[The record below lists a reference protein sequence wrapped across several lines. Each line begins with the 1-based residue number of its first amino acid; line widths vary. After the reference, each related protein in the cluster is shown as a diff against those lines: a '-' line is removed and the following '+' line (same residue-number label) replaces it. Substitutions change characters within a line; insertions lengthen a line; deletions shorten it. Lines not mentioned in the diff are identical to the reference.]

1 MIKQKAL
8 DAGAEAED
16 FNNHFAELKIEE
28 SEGMTEDEKRGA
40 RVKNL
45 SLQLLSAN
53 TPKQVLDLFEKL
65 NEQPES
71 IFVEELFMLL
81 YFFNSQCRSMHEAHV
96 ERILKEDYRVGLLI
110 ATLFDKFNPETV
122 ELTYQVSTI
131 HALTMLHRFYG
142 LDLRDD

>member
-1 MIKQKAL
+1 
-8 DAGAEAED
+8 
-16 FNNHFAELKIEE
+16 
-28 SEGMTEDEKRGA
+28 
-40 RVKNL
+40 
-45 SLQLLSAN
+45 
-53 TPKQVLDLFEKL
+53 
-65 NEQPES
+65 
-71 IFVEELFMLL
+71 
-81 YFFNSQCRSMHEAHV
+81 MHEAHV